1 MKIKVFVLMI
11 VGVLSLAS
19 SKSASAQCWHP
30 NYSTYTARSASS
42 VNANPN
48 PTLPGAGYTLYK
60 TITVTGTTT
69 IDLYCPVVMNVHC
82 ARVTNQIAT
91 QGGVFM
97 GGCVCPACYMNY
109 APTVSMFSSQPGVEW
124 GDISDTELECS
135 MACQFLDF
143 GNSILAVE
151 FAYTRSLNTGVK
163 VA

>member
-82 ARVTNQIAT
+82 ARVTNQIGSN
-91 QGGVFM
+91 GGVFH
-97 GGCVCPACYMNY
+97 GRLCLPCVLHELRSDYIPIF
-109 APTVSMFSSQPGVEW
+109 FSAWCGLGRHQRHR
-124 GDISDTELECS
+124 T
-135 MACQFLDF
+135 
-143 GNSILAVE
+143 
-151 FAYTRSLNTGVK
+151 
-163 VA
+163 